1 MFSIPSSDENSSYGA
16 EKSRMPKMSPPL
28 LRESVHGTLGTY
40 TSTNQLKDSENS
52 FPNGQKSD
60 DTELK
65 KNATQWH
72 GTTPVWVNKLKYTH
86 YLLSTL

>member
-16 EKSRMPKMSPPL
+16 EKYRMPKMSPPL

-52 FPNGQKSD
+52 QSD
-60 DTELK
+60 INVISKWAEI
-65 KNATQWH
+65 
-72 GTTPVWVNKLKYTH
+72 
-86 YLLSTL
+86 